1 MSEAAISGPIVF
13 IGPMASGKSSIG
25 RRVAKLLGVPFFD
38 SDKVFVAEHGVIA
51 DYFTSHGEQA
61 FREREADVVEQLLA
75 QARASLASGAPSV
88 IALGGGSI
96 LSERTRSNLADA
108 HIVLVMTT
116 EEAVLGRS
124 NLSARPLLAND
135 PSAWSRILAER
146 LPIYEQLA
154 CATFDTSRL
163 PKDQI
168 AASIIAWVKAGCL
181 PDESSTRRNGHDRI
195 NA

>member
-1 MSEAAISGPIVF
+1 
-13 IGPMASGKSSIG
+13 MASGKSSIG
-25 RRVAKLLGVPFFD
+25 RRVAKQLGVPFVD

-61 FREREADVVEQLLA
+61 FRDREADVVEALLL
-75 QARASLASGAPSV
+75 QSRADLASGQPSV
-88 IALGGGSI
+88 IALGGGAI
-96 LSERTRSNLADA
+96 VSERTRANLADA

-124 NLSARPLLAND
+124 NLSSRPLLAND
-135 PSAWSRILAER
+135 PGAWSRILAER
-146 LPIYEQLA
+146 LPLYKQLA
-154 CATFDTSRL
+154 SATFDTSRL

-168 AASIIAWVKAGCL
+168 ANSITAWVEAGCQ